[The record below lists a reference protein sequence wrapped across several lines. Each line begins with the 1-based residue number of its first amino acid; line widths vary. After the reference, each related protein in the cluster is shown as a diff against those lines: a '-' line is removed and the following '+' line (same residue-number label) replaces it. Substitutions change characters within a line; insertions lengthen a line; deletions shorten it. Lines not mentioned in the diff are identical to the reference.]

1 MDSPT
6 QDENRTPASYADF
19 STEEEAGGWLK
30 TLVQFFAIPMLI
42 VVMAV
47 GLFFGV
53 SLMIGSGPKS
63 AADFAELLQSET
75 VTRRWHA
82 AFELSARLKDGVPD
96 EFRDPK
102 LVAALGQALERARK
116 ENQDPPKMA
125 ITTLLLLGRIG
136 ESSSIPV
143 VREAL
148 NDKHSWVR
156 SYAVTTLATLGD
168 LESRDTILKFVK
180 DDDPSTRQAALAALA
195 TLEQRGSPAYHL
207 SPELRAMLR
216 DAVGDRA
223 EDVRFTA
230 ALLLANVNDRQNA
243 LPVLLTMLDRD
254 YLEKIV
260 PNDRMDTRLSGIS
273 RYRVHSNVIA
283 RGLDAVQQ
291 LDCGDDEEVVA
302 AVRKLSDSAT
312 EGDSD
317 VRYRAQ
323 QLLTRWKKQQGA

>member
-6 QDENRTPASYADF
+6 KDENRSPASFADF
-19 STEEEAGGWLK
+19 SAEEEPGGWLK

-47 GLFFGV
+47 GVFFGV

-63 AADFAELLQSET
+63 AADFAELLQSDT

-96 EFRDPK
+96 ELRDPK
-102 LVAALGQALERARK
+102 LVAALGSALERARK

-125 ITTLLLLGRIG
+125 VTTLLLLGRIG
-136 ESSSIPV
+136 DSGSIPV
-143 VREAL
+143 VRDAL
-148 NDKHSWVR
+148 TDRHPWVR

-168 LESRDTILKFVK
+168 LESRDAILKLAEDK
-180 DDDPSTRQAALAALA
+180 DPSTRQAALAALA
-195 TLEQRGSPAYHL
+195 TLEQREGIPYHL
-207 SPELRAMLR
+207 SPELRAMLKQ
-216 DAVGDRA
+216 AVGDRE

-230 ALLLANVNDRQNA
+230 ALLLANVNDRHSA
-243 LPVLLTMLDRD
+243 LPVLKTMLDRD

-260 PNDRMDTRLSGIS
+260 PNERMDTRLSGIS
-273 RYRVHSNVIA
+273 RYRVHSNVIF
-283 RGLDAVQQ
+283 RGLDAVER
-291 LDCGDDEEVVA
+291 LDCSDDEEVVA

-323 QLLTRWKKQQGA
+323 KLLTRWKKQQGA

>member
-1 MDSPT
+1 MDAPKDDT
-6 QDENRTPASYADF
+6 NRTPASYADF
-19 STEEEAGGWLK
+19 SAEEEPGGWLK

-47 GLFFGV
+47 GVFFGV

-102 LVAALGQALERARK
+102 LIAALCSALERARK
-116 ENQDPPKMA
+116 EKQDPPKMA
-125 ITTLLLLGRIG
+125 VTTLLLIGRVG
-136 ESSSIPV
+136 DSTAVPA
-143 VREAL
+143 VRDAL
-148 NDKHSWVR
+148 TDPHPWVR
-156 SYAVTTLATLGD
+156 SYAVSALAALGD
-168 LESRDTILKFVK
+168 AESRETMVK
-180 DDDPSTRQAALAALA
+180 LVGDEDPSTRQAALVALA
-195 TLEQRGSPAYHL
+195 SLEQRGNVAYHL
-207 SPELRAMLR
+207 SPELRAMLKQ
-216 DAVGDRA
+216 AVGDRA
-223 EDVRFTA
+223 EDVRFSA
-230 ALLLANVNDRQNA
+230 ALLLANVNERHSA
-243 LPVLLTMLDRD
+243 LPVLKTMLDRD

-260 PNDRMDTRLSGIS
+260 PKERMDTRLSGVS
-273 RYRVHSNVIA
+273 RYRVHSNVIL
-283 RGLDAVQQ
+283 RGLNAVER

-302 AVRKLSDSAT
+302 AVRKLSESAT